1 MTDLNN
7 ISVILPS
14 LDPDEKLPA
23 VIEGLLEVGFRDILL
38 INDGSKPENLHYFT
52 DAAAA
57 HPEVTLLH
65 HAVNRGKGAAL
76 KTAINYFLVHRPE
89 SAGVVTVDG
98 DGQHHKLDILACAEA
113 MQQSGE
119 VVLGVRDFN
128 QPDVPFRSRFGNK
141 TTCGI
146 FRLFVGMTV
155 SDTQTGLRAIPRRD
169 LPTMLGIEGD
179 RFEYET
185 NMLLMLKKKSIP
197 FREVKIRTVYIEE
210 NKSSHF
216 RVIRD
221 SWRIYKL
228 ILAHFFRYTLVSL
241 SSAVIDEGCYIAFSS
256 FLGRILDGLALTAG
270 ATAAARLISS
280 LFNFFMNK
288 AVVFQSGVSTG
299 MALLR
304 YYALALPM
312 LAAQALLTHGA
323 YALLGISE
331 EAAGLRAL
339 IYAVVMTALYLVSY
353 MIQQRWVF
361 REKRDTE

>member
-1 MTDLNN
+1 MNDLNN
-7 ISVILPS
+7 ITIILPS
-14 LDPDEKLPA
+14 LDPDEKLPG

-52 DAAAA
+52 EAAAA

-89 SAGVVTVDG
+89 GMGVVTVDG
-98 DGQHHKLDILACAEA
+98 DGQHHKLDILACAKA
-113 MQQSGE
+113 MKESGE
-119 VVLGVRDFN
+119 LILGCRDFDH
-128 QPDVPFRSRFGNK
+128 PDVPFRSRFGNK

-146 FRLFVGMTV
+146 FKLFVGMTV
-155 SDTQTGLRAIPRRD
+155 SDTQTGLRAIPRKD
-169 LPTMLGIEGD
+169 LPTMLAIEGD

-185 NMLLMLKKKSIP
+185 NMLLKLKQKSIP

-210 NKSSHF
+210 NKTSHF

-228 ILAHFFRYTLVSL
+228 ILAHFFRYTLVSI
-241 SSAVIDEGCYIAFSS
+241 SSAVIDEGCYIAFTGL
-256 FLGRILDGLALTAG
+256 LGGTLTNLALTAS

-288 AVVFQSGVSTG
+288 KVVFQSGVRTG
-299 MALLR
+299 IALLR

-312 LAAQALLTHGA
+312 LAAQALLTHGV

-331 EAAGLRAL
+331 DATGTRAL
-339 IYAVVMTALYLVSY
+339 IYAVVMTVLYFVSY

-361 REKRDTE
+361 AKKEEK